1 METTYSVL
9 GMTCENCERH
19 VREEVLQIP
28 GVISVRADA
37 GSGTLHVGS
46 ETPIAEVAVRSA
58 VEEAGYTLAHV

>member
-19 VREEVLQIP
+19 VSEEVSLLP

-37 GSGTLHVGS
+37 DSGTLVVAS
-46 ETPIAEVAVRSA
+46 DAVIAEDSLRSA
-58 VEEAGYTLAHV
+58 VEEAGYTLAHD